1 MTNIKKVDEGIP
13 YGVYIW
19 EINGKPLV
27 NENYDYLLAP
37 ARRGDMLAVK
47 RLTEFVQKEYGIF
60 EGGPVFKE
68 GVRPI
73 SENEWEDQMARMH
86 AGETPDP
93 YDLGSLIDT
102 YKYQKELDGK

>member
-1 MTNIKKVDEGIP
+1 MTNIKKIDEGIP

-19 EINGKPLV
+19 EINGKPVV
-27 NENYDYLLAP
+27 NENRDYLIAP
-37 ARRGDMLAVK
+37 ARRGDLAAIR
-47 RLTEFVQKEYGIF
+47 RLTNFVQREYEIF

-73 SENEWEDQMARMH
+73 SEHEWEDQMARMQ
-86 AGETPDP
+86 AGEEPDQ

-102 YKYQKELDGK
+102 YNYQKGLDGK

>member
-1 MTNIKKVDEGIP
+1 MTNLRKVDEGIP

-27 NENYDYLLAP
+27 NENYDYLIAP
-37 ARRGDMLAVK
+37 ARRGDLLAMK
-47 RLTEFVQKEYGIF
+47 RLRDFVAKHFDIH

-68 GVRPI
+68 GVRPVNQ
-73 SENEWEDQMARMH
+73 SEWEDQMARME
-86 AGETPDP
+86 AGYTPDP
-93 YDLGSLIDT
+93 YDLGELMDS